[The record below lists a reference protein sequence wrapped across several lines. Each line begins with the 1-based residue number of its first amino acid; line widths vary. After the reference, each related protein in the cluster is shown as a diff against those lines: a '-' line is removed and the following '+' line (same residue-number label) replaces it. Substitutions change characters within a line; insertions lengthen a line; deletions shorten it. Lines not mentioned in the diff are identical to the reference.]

1 MLRPLSLML
10 AALVTASACTPAFA
24 RPLVELDVVDRDTG
38 QWLTEY
44 RHRGDTW
51 VAGVPGNRYAVRLT
65 NTTGERVLVVVSV
78 DGVNVVT
85 GETAAPHQ
93 AGYVLGPWQ
102 STEITGWRKSYSDVA
117 QFHFTDLPD
126 SYAARTGR
134 PDNVGV
140 IGIAV
145 FRERAPVYDEPPE
158 IAQERSGWR
167 NRAPEAAAPAGKAAA
182 ADGYAS
188 EANAQGLGT
197 GHGGREWSPV
207 SRTEFERAS
216 RRPDQI
222 ARIRYDDEQRL
233 VAMGILPRW
242 QPYSYRNGPDAF
254 PGGFVADPPRRW

>member
-10 AALVTASACTPAFA
+10 AALVAASACTPAFA
-24 RPLVELDVVDRDTG
+24 RPLVELDVVDRDSG
-38 QWLTEY
+38 RWLTEY

-102 STEITGWRKSYSDVA
+102 STEITGWRKSYDDVA

-126 SYAARTGR
+126 SYAAQTGR

-145 FRERAPVYDEPPE
+145 FRERPPVYDAPPA
-158 IAQERSGWR
+158 IAQEGARAR
-167 NRAPEAAAPAGKAAA
+167 NGMPAPAAPAGKAAA
-182 ADGYAS
+182 ERSAADAA
-188 EANAQGLGT
+188 EQGLGT

-207 SRTEFERAS
+207 SRTEFVRAT
-216 RRPDQI
+216 RRPEQV
-222 ARIRYDDEQRL
+222 ARIRYDDEERL

-242 QPYSYRNGPDAF
+242 QPYSYRNGPDPF